1 MSECYTS
8 YKKSDLIKT
17 GNYLLKQQCCGETSC
32 SELAEDLKELQYKCN
47 DTFGEANSEKRDA
60 KGNIEGS
67 LCSDLKDKKLSVLK
81 ILDRLNAGTGGK
93 KMRRV
98 NKTKKCKGK
107 TKRLRKNIKKSRKYR
122 RSKK

>member
-1 MSECYTS
+1 MGECYTS

-81 ILDRLNAGTGGK
+81 IIDRLNAGTGGK
-93 KMRRV
+93 KM
-98 NKTKKCKGK
+98 NKTKKHKRK
-107 TKRLRKNIKKSRKYR
+107 TKRLRKIIKKSRR
-122 RSKK
+122 VKK